1 MHRAKTPLFS
11 GLLLLMF
18 FVACTPDNESN
29 IEESFPPELEA
40 YSMPWSAPILS
51 PPPTQFRDNHMIT
64 VVFRSEMEV
73 LNKLVPPPLVP
84 NPDGLMFFYI
94 GKLGFESE
102 IIDRFPYLE
111 AGIGVPV
118 TFEASSGNYFIAL
131 YLDKALPIVG
141 GREIWGFPKKDAEIV
156 YEEASEKIYARVN
169 RFGTTIAEVSAT
181 LGGEVQPIP
190 ETAPVPWINFKIIP
204 SIKQGAPPDVMQ
216 LTYSVARDAKTL
228 SLQMASEV
236 SLKFSST
243 TEDPLGEIPVL
254 EVVESKFTVQDMIM
268 DYGKVLHDYL
278 AGKPVP

>member
-1 MHRAKTPLFS
+1 MNREKSSLFF
-11 GLLLLMF
+11 GLLLVLF
-18 FVACTPDNESN
+18 SVACTPENESD
-29 IEESFPPELEA
+29 IEESFQPELEA

-94 GKLGFESE
+94 GELGFESE

-118 TFEASSGNYFIAL
+118 TFEASSGNYFVAL

-156 YEEASEKIYARVN
+156 YEEASDKIYAQVN
-169 RFGTTIAEVSAT
+169 RFGTTIAEISAT
-181 LGGEVQPIP
+181 LGSEVQPIP
-190 ETAPVPWINFKIIP
+190 EEAPAPWINFKIIP

-216 LTYSVARDAKTL
+216 LTYSVARDEKTL
-228 SLQMASEV
+228 SLQIVSEV
-236 SLKFSST
+236 SLKFRST
-243 TEDPLGEIPVL
+243 IEDPLGEIPVL

-268 DYGKVLHDYL
+268 DYGKVLYDYL

>member
-1 MHRAKTPLFS
+1 MNKERFFLFF
-11 GLLLLMF
+11 GLLLLLF
-18 FVACTPDNESN
+18 SVVCSPNNESD
-29 IEESFPPELEA
+29 IEESFQPELEA
-40 YSMPWSAPILS
+40 YSMPWSAPILT
-51 PPPTQFRDNHMIT
+51 PPPFQFRDNHMIT

-73 LNKLVPPPLVP
+73 LNELVPPPLVP

-94 GKLGFESE
+94 GELGFELE

-111 AGIGVPV
+111 AGVGVPV
-118 TFEASSGNYFIAL
+118 TFEGSSGNYFIAL

-156 YEEASEKIYARVN
+156 YEEASDKIYAQVN
-169 RFGTTIAEVSAT
+169 RFGTTIAEISAT
-181 LGGEVQPIP
+181 LGSEVQPIP
-190 ETAPVPWINFKIIP
+190 EEAPVPWINFKIIP

-216 LTYSVARDAKTL
+216 LTYSVAKDEKTL

-254 EVVESKFTVQDMIM
+254 EVVESRFTVGDMIM
-268 DYGKVLHDYL
+268 DYGEVLHDYL